1 MRRLLL
7 ALPRFPDVE
16 QRKHILQI
24 ALPIMGGMVSQNL
37 LNLVDIAMVGQL
49 GDVALAATGLGAF
62 ANFMLTAPVLGL
74 ATGVQAITAR
84 RLGEGQRGA
93 LAAPLDG
100 GLLLAWLMG
109 LPLMALVWWVAGP
122 LMQVLTGDAA
132 VQPQAESYLQIRAA
146 AIMFVGMNFAFRGY
160 WSAMRQTG
168 FYLTTLLLMHALNI
182 FLNWVLIFGHLG
194 APAMGVK
201 GAALATSLSLAFG
214 SLVYAVLAWNNARDE
229 GFLQRIPRRETL
241 ARMLRISLP
250 SSVQQFF
257 FATGMLVLF
266 WIVGQLGTSE
276 VAALNV
282 LMNLTLV
289 ALLPSMGL
297 GIAAASLV
305 GHALGA
311 GQPDAAWA
319 WGWRVA
325 WLSTSVAT
333 VVGLILFLFAGP
345 VLRIFLQDPA
355 TLAMAQ
361 LPLRIMAG
369 MVWFD
374 AIGMTLMHSLL
385 GAGDSRRVMRVSLI
399 SQWGMFLPLAWLA
412 GPGLGGSLLTV
423 WLVQGGYRLLQASW
437 FIRHWQTGRWRKV
450 QV

>member
-1 MRRLLL
+1 MSRFLST
-7 ALPRFPDVE
+7 LPRFPDPQ
-16 QRKHILQI
+16 QRRIIGQI
-24 ALPIMGGMVSQNL
+24 ALPILGGMISQNL

-84 RLGEGQRGA
+84 RLGEGRRGE

-109 LPLMALVWWVAGP
+109 LPLMLLVWWVAGP
-122 LMQVLTGDAA
+122 LMQALTTDGS
-132 VQPQAESYLQIRAA
+132 VQPEARVYLQIRAG
-146 AIMFVGMNFAFRGY
+146 AIVFVGMNFAFRGY

-182 FLNWVLIFGHLG
+182 VLNWVLIFGHLG
-194 APAMGVK
+194 APALGVK

-214 SLVYAVLAWNNARDE
+214 SLVYAVLAFRHARAE
-229 GFLQRIPRRETL
+229 GFLRRFPSRDTL

-250 SSVQQFF
+250 SSAQQFF
-257 FATGMLVLF
+257 FSTGMLALF
-266 WIVGQLGTSE
+266 WIVGQLGTPE
-276 VAALNV
+276 VAAMNV

-305 GHALGA
+305 GHALGE
-311 GQPDAAWA
+311 GRPEEAWA

-325 WLSTSVAT
+325 WISASVAGSL
-333 VVGLILFLFAGP
+333 GLVLLLLAQP
-345 VLRIFLQDPA
+345 VLGVFLKEA
-355 TLAMAQ
+355 GTRAMAHV
-361 LPLRIMAG
+361 PLLIMGG

-385 GAGDSRRVMRVSLI
+385 GAGDSRRVMRTSLLA
-399 SQWGMFLPLAWLA
+399 QWGLFLPLAWLA

-437 FIRHWQTGRWRKV
+437 FIRHWQKGRWRKV
-450 QV
+450 RV